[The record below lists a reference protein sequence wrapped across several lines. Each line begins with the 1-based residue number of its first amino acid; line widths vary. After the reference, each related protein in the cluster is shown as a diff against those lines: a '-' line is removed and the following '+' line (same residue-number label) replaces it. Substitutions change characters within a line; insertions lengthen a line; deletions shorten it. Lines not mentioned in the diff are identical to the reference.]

1 MNKIWIERKR
11 EFDLGYQGAAFNSSS
26 IDSNFQR
33 DRARIIHSASFR
45 RLQSKTQVLSLGE
58 SDFYRTRLTHSLEVA
73 QIGSSIC
80 NHLMDI
86 CDERADVFHMLPS
99 MSLIEG
105 ICLAHD
111 IGHPPFGHGGE
122 VALNKIM
129 KDYGGFEGNGQT
141 LRILSKLGE
150 YSPDHGLDLTR
161 RSVLGILKYPAL
173 HKDICNYGSS
183 TKPPKC
189 IHDEEAGVLDWTLSF
204 LEHSD
209 VEEFKSVDFELNAEG
224 ERVGHGKTRHKAFDT
239 SIMEIADD
247 IAYGVHDLEDALALQ
262 LVNKEQWFR
271 DIYSAVSGVSEFQE
285 KIKGRFSLAEIV
297 DFCNEKLFSE
307 SNKERKHAISRL
319 VGYFIDHVEVCKK
332 DIFICDAL
340 DWNAKLINP
349 AEKFLKLLKKFV
361 VDHVIKRHQVQAL
374 EYKGQIMIEKLFSV
388 LIENPEKLLPKSTY
402 DKYQSSD
409 NKHRVICDYISGM
422 TDIHATKVYSRIF
435 IPNVGSLFER

>member
-1 MNKIWIERKR
+1 MNKLWIERKR
-11 EFDLGYQGAAFNSSS
+11 ESDSSYQGGAFNSLS

-80 NHLMDI
+80 NHLYDKYS
-86 CDERADVFHMLPS
+86 EVSFMLPS

-122 VALNKIM
+122 IALNKIM

-141 LRILSKLGE
+141 LRIISKLGE
-150 YSPDHGLDLTR
+150 YSPEHGLDLTR
-161 RSVLGILKYPAL
+161 RSMLGVLKYPAL
-173 HKDICNYGSS
+173 HKDVCNYGSKI
-183 TKPPKC
+183 KPPKC
-189 IHDEEAGVLDWTLSF
+189 IHDEEAGVLHWILNF
-204 LEHSD
+204 LDPSD
-209 VEEFKSVDFELNAEG
+209 VEEFKSIDFKINEKG
-224 ERVGHGKTRHKAFDT
+224 EREGHGKTKHKAFDT

-262 LVNKEQWFR
+262 LVNREQWMTE
-271 DIYSAVSGVSEFQE
+271 IYSAAREIPECGEV
-285 KIKGRFSLAEIV
+285 IKGSFSLTEIV
-297 DFCNEKLFSE
+297 DFCNEKLFSG
-307 SNKERKHAISRL
+307 SNKDRKHAISRL
-319 VGYFIDHVEVCKK
+319 VGYFVNHVEVYKK
-332 DIFICDAL
+332 EIFICNEL
-340 DWNAKLINP
+340 DWNARLIYP
-349 AEKFLKLLKKFV
+349 AEFFLKLLKNFV
-361 VDHVIKRHQVQAL
+361 LKHVIKRHQVQAL
-374 EYKGQIMIEKLFSV
+374 EYKGQVMIEKLFSV
-388 LIENPEKLLPKSTY
+388 LMENSEKLLPKSDY
-402 DKYQSSD
+402 EKYQSSD
-409 NKHRVICDYISGM
+409 NKHRVVCDYIAGM

>member
-1 MNKIWIERKR
+1 MNELWIERKR
-11 EFDLGYQGAAFNSSS
+11 ESDSKYQGAAFNSSS
-26 IDSNFQR
+26 VDSNFQR

-80 NHLMDI
+80 NHLLSI
-86 CDERADVFHMLPS
+86 YDEKSDVFHMLPS

-122 VALNKIM
+122 IALNKVM
-129 KDYGGFEGNGQT
+129 KEYGGFEGNGQT

-150 YSPDHGLDLTR
+150 YSPEHGLDLTR
-161 RSVLGILKYPAL
+161 RSMLGVLKYPAL
-173 HKDICNYGSS
+173 HKDVCNYGQT

-189 IHDEEAGVLDWTLSF
+189 IHDEESGVLDWILNF
-204 LEHSD
+204 LNPSD
-209 VEEFKSVDFELNAEG
+209 VEKFRTVDFKLSEKAER
-224 ERVGHGKTRHKAFDT
+224 EGHGKTKHKAFDT

-262 LVNKEQWFR
+262 LVNREQWMR
-271 DIYSAVSGVSEFQE
+271 EIYSAVRVIPEFE
-285 KIKGRFSLAEIV
+285 EIIKGRFSLAQIV
-297 DFCNEKLFSE
+297 DFCDEKLFSE
-307 SNKERKHAISRL
+307 SNKDRKHAISRL
-319 VGYFIDHVEVCKK
+319 VGYFVDHVELYRKG
-332 DIFICDAL
+332 IFICDEL
-340 DWNAKLINP
+340 DWNARLISP
-349 AEKFLKLLKKFV
+349 AEKFLKLLKDFV
-361 VDHVIKRHQVQAL
+361 FVYVIKRHQVQAL

-388 LIENPEKLLPKSTY
+388 FMENPEKLLPKSNY
-402 DKYQSSD
+402 EKYLSSD
-409 NKHRVICDYISGM
+409 NRYRVVCDYIAGM

>member
-1 MNKIWIERKR
+1 MNKLWIERKR
-11 EFDLGYQGAAFNSSS
+11 EFDLDYQGAAFNSSS
-26 IDSNFQR
+26 VDSNFQR

-80 NHLMDI
+80 NHLVDI
-86 CDERADVFHMLPS
+86 YDEKTDVFHILPS

-122 VALNKIM
+122 VALNEIM

-161 RSVLGILKYPAL
+161 RSVLGVLKYPAL

-183 TKPPKC
+183 KKPPKC
-189 IHDEEAGVLDWTLSF
+189 IHDEEAGVLDWTLNF
-204 LEHSD
+204 LANSD
-209 VEEFKSVDFELNAEG
+209 IEEFRAIDFEMNAEG

-262 LVNKEQWFR
+262 LVNKEQWLR
-271 DIYSAVSGVSEFQE
+271 DIYTAVGGLSEFRE

-297 DFCNEKLFSE
+297 EFCNEKLFSE

-319 VGYFIDHVEVCKK
+319 VGYFIDHVEVYKK
-332 DIFICDAL
+332 DIFICDEL

-388 LIENPEKLLPKSTY
+388 LFEKPEKLLPKSIY

>member
-1 MNKIWIERKR
+1 MNELWIERKR
-11 EFDLGYQGAAFNSSS
+11 EFDSEYQGAAFNSSS

-80 NHLMDI
+80 NHLLSI
-86 CDERADVFHMLPS
+86 CDEKSDVFHMLPS

-150 YSPDHGLDLTR
+150 YSPEHGLDLTR
-161 RSVLGILKYPAL
+161 RSMLGVLKYPAL
-173 HKDICNYGSS
+173 HKDVCSYGQT

-189 IHDEEAGVLDWTLSF
+189 IHDEESGVLDWILNF
-204 LEHSD
+204 LDPSD
-209 VEEFKSVDFELNAEG
+209 AEKFRSADFKLNEKEERD
-224 ERVGHGKTRHKAFDT
+224 GHGKTKHKAFDT

-262 LVNKEQWFR
+262 LVNREQWMSEVYSVVR
-271 DIYSAVSGVSEFQE
+271 EISECEDI
-285 KIKGRFSLAEIV
+285 IKGRFSLTQIV

-307 SNKERKHAISRL
+307 SNKDRKHAISRL
-319 VGYFIDHVEVCKK
+319 VGYFVDHVELYKK
-332 DIFICDAL
+332 GIFICNEL
-340 DWNAKLINP
+340 DWNARLIHP
-349 AEKFLKLLKKFV
+349 AEKFLKLLKDFV
-361 VDHVIKRHQVQAL
+361 FVYVIKRHQVQAL

-388 LIENPEKLLPKSTY
+388 LMENPEKLLPKSNY
-402 DKYQSSD
+402 EKYQSS
-409 NKHRVICDYISGM
+409 NNRYRVVCDYIAGM